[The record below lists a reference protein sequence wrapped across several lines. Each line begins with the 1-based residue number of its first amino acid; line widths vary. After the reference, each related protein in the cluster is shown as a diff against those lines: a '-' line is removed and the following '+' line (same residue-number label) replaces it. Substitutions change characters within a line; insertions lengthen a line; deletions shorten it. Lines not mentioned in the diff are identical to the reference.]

1 MPDTEPGELRIYP
14 KKFTAT
20 LLIDEEQLLKAYC
33 EGHDLELEDCP
44 PLEDM
49 IRSEI
54 VWVLQSGID
63 LIGDIVEVG
72 S

>member
-1 MPDTEPGELRIYP
+1 M

-33 EGHDLELEDCP
+33 EGHDISLEDCP
-44 PLEDM
+44 SLEEM
-49 IRSEI
+49 VRSEI
-54 VWVLQSGID
+54 AWVLQSGID
-63 LIGDIVEVG
+63 VIGDIVEVE

>member
-1 MPDTEPGELRIYP
+1 M

-33 EGHDLELEDCP
+33 EGHDVDSNDCP
-44 PLEDM
+44 SIEDM
-49 IRSEI
+49 VQSELS
-54 VWVLQSGID
+54 WVLQSGIN

-72 S
+72 NENQSFGLIGSN

>member
-1 MPDTEPGELRIYP
+1 M

-20 LLIDEEQLLKAYC
+20 LLIDEDLLLKAYC
-33 EGHDLELEDCP
+33 DGHDIDPEDCP

-49 IRSEI
+49 VRSEI
-54 VWVLQSGID
+54 MWVLQSGID

-72 S
+72 NEN

>member
-1 MPDTEPGELRIYP
+1 M

-33 EGHDLELEDCP
+33 EGHDIQPEDCP
-44 PLEDM
+44 SIEDM
-49 IRSEI
+49 VRSELM
-54 VWVLQSGID
+54 WVLQSGID
-63 LIGDIVEVG
+63 VIGDIVEVE

>member
-1 MPDTEPGELRIYP
+1 M

-20 LLIDEEQLLKAYC
+20 LLIDEEQLLKVYC
-33 EGHDLELEDCP
+33 EGHEIQQPEDCP
-44 PLEDM
+44 SIEDM
-49 IRSEI
+49 VRSEL

-63 LIGDIVEVG
+63 VIGDIVEVE

>member
-1 MPDTEPGELRIYP
+1 M

-33 EGHDLELEDCP
+33 EGHDVNPEDCP

-49 IRSEI
+49 VRSEI
-54 VWVLQSGID
+54 MWVLQSGID
-63 LIGDIVEVG
+63 IIGDLENIED
-72 S
+72 

>member
-1 MPDTEPGELRIYP
+1 M

-20 LLIDEEQLLKAYC
+20 LLIDEDLLLKVYC
-33 EGHDLELEDCP
+33 EGHDITPEDCP

-49 IRSEI
+49 VQSEI
-54 VWVLQSGID
+54 MWVLQSGID
-63 LIGDIVEVG
+63 LIGDIVEVE